1 MTETGRMIIVVDLV
15 HTVFLKEED
24 TGKFTLEDGKMIR
37 DMYVSMAFIEMFSYS
52 QLQIDRVFLENN
64 EKI

>member
-1 MTETGRMIIVVDLV
+1 MMETGRMIIVVDLV

-24 TGKFTLEDGKMIR
+24 TGKFTPVDGKMIR

-52 QLQIDRVFLENN
+52 QLQS
-64 EKI
+64 

>member
-24 TGKFTLEDGKMIR
+24 TGKFTLVDGKMIR

-52 QLQIDRVFLENN
+52 
-64 EKI
+64 

>member
-24 TGKFTLEDGKMIR
+24 TGKFTLVDGKMIR

>member
-24 TGKFTLEDGKMIR
+24 TGKFTPVDGKMIR